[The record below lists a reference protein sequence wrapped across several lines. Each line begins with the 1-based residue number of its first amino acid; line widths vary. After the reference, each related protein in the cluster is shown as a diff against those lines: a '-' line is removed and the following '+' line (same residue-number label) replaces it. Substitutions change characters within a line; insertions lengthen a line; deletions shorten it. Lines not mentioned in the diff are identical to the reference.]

1 MSKKL
6 YILLFSL
13 SCPFLYGQQI
23 DPSILSQ
30 LSSEQIQ
37 MAQKVYAEN
46 NLTDTE
52 ITEMPPIKESLEV
65 KEAEDS
71 NMIPGKKFGYNF
83 FSTIPTSTSAV
94 GDLPLPNDYRISI
107 RDQFT
112 IILSGSKES
121 IFDLNVKL
129 DGTILF
135 PEIGSISVVGETFG
149 EVKEKLSNLINQSY
163 IGVQIDLS
171 IKNLSAKKITIV
183 GAVKAPGTY
192 LVNPFST
199 ISSALAYSGG
209 ISEIGTLRDIKLI
222 ICYMVGTTPLA

>member
-37 MAQKVYAEN
+37 MAQKVYAKN

-94 GDLPLPNDYRISI
+94 GDLPLPNDYKISI

-112 IILSGSKES
+112 IILSGSKMS
-121 IFDLNVKL
+121 DDLLIRCKKLNLNIF
-129 DGTILF
+129 
-135 PEIGSISVVGETFG
+135 
-149 EVKEKLSNLINQSY
+149 
-163 IGVQIDLS
+163 
-171 IKNLSAKKITIV
+171 
-183 GAVKAPGTY
+183 
-192 LVNPFST
+192 
-199 ISSALAYSGG
+199 
-209 ISEIGTLRDIKLI
+209 
-222 ICYMVGTTPLA
+222 TT